1 MTAVNKILLVLV
13 VAFSF
18 FGLGIADLCVK
29 GSKMMEGNS
38 YCQEVKSVKYMNV
51 GKHGGVYKDVIAM
64 DSSGTCDKK
73 LNHFSGSL
81 TPFNEELSVHLRGPI
96 AVKQF
101 AAYTLE
107 KASMSKRESE
117 THHHHHNHK
126 AAKKVDNRHNAKK
139 DMVIATIDG
148 LVQSWEN
155 NWFGADATIAPGT
168 TLVTGTKAA
177 DDITTTTTTTDLA
190 TTSTTTC
197 IVSEASSANQQTPT
211 SANTPAGAVAD
222 NKFENSNA
230 KSKNAYSRTS
240 YYDSVSQTADNIVF
254 LGNHGGQG
262 SGVFDYKF
270 GSSLSYVNSEGT
282 SGSTSPQVLADTII
296 PSGNEIAIMTGE
308 ECKTHNCGYSRPGS
322 VAYRGFDG
330 SDKIFFIEFGMPSDG
345 KTGFEGDQP
354 AVWLL
359 NAKIPRTQQYGGCSC
374 WPSCGEIDIAECLS
388 VGSHYMKSTIHA
400 DASGGDSDYFNRPVI
415 GTTTIVTIFRKDEI
429 YIGIVPN
436 QKFPDKL
443 TSNDI
448 DKMINANT
456 WSESDFTIA

>member
-1 MTAVNKILLVLV
+1 M
-13 VAFSF
+13 
-18 FGLGIADLCVK
+18 GIADLCAK

-64 DSSGTCDKK
+64 DSSGTCDTKPK
-73 LNHFSGSL
+73 HFGGSL
-81 TPFNEELSVHLRGPI
+81 APFNEELSVHLRGPI
-96 AVKQF
+96 SVKQF

-107 KASMSKRESE
+107 NADKKKRQESE
-117 THHHHHNHK
+117 THHHHHHK
-126 AAKKVDNRHNAKK
+126 AGKKVDNHHNGKK
-139 DMVIATIDG
+139 DMVIATIDC

-155 NWFGADATIAPGT
+155 NWFGPDATNAPGT
-168 TLVTGTKAA
+168 TLVT
-177 DDITTTTTTTDLA
+177 TTALV

-197 IVSEASSANQQTPT
+197 IVSEASSANQPPT

-222 NKFENSNA
+222 NKVENSNA

-240 YYDSVSQTADNIVF
+240 YYDSVSQTANNIVF

-270 GSSLSYVNSEGT
+270 GASLSYVNSEGT
-282 SGSTSPQVLADTII
+282 FGSTSPQVLADTII
-296 PSGNEIAIMTGE
+296 PSGNEITIMTGE
-308 ECKTHNCGYSRPGS
+308 ECKPHNCGYSRPGS

-400 DASGGDSDYFNRPVI
+400 DASGGDSDYFNRPVT
-415 GTTTIVTIFRKDEI
+415 GTTTIVTIFRKDNI

-436 QKFPDKL
+436 QKLPDKL

-448 DKMINANT
+448 DKMIDANT

>member
-1 MTAVNKILLVLV
+1 M
-13 VAFSF
+13 
-18 FGLGIADLCVK
+18 GIADLCAK

-38 YCQEVKSVKYMNV
+38 YCQEVKSVKYLNV
-51 GKHGGVYKDVIAM
+51 GKNGGVYQEIIAM
-64 DSSGTCDKK
+64 DSSGTCDTKPK
-73 LNHFSGSL
+73 HFGGSL
-81 TPFNEELSVHLRGPI
+81 APFDEELSLHLRGPI

-101 AAYTLE
+101 AAYTLSKAE
-107 KASMSKRESE
+107 KTKRVESDI
-117 THHHHHNHK
+117 HHRHQHK
-126 AAKKVDNRHNAKK
+126 AIKKVNIHHPAKK

-155 NWFGADATIAPGT
+155 NWFGPDATNPKTVPAT

-177 DDITTTTTTTDLA
+177 DSTTTTSTTALI

-197 IVSEASSANQQTPT
+197 IVSEVSSGKQSKFLHAIRSTMIVARSAPT
-211 SANTPAGAVAD
+211 SINTPAGAVAD
-222 NKFENSNA
+222 NKNEKNNA
-230 KSKNAYSRTS
+230 KAKNVYSRTS
-240 YYDSVSQTADNIVF
+240 YYDSVSQIADNVVF

-270 GSSLSYVNSEGT
+270 GASLSYVNSEGT
-282 SGSTSPQVLADTII
+282 SGSTSPQVLADTVI
-296 PSGNEIAIMTGE
+296 PSGNEITIMTGE

-322 VAYRGFDG
+322 VAYHGFDG
-330 SDKIFFIEFGMPSDG
+330 SDKIFFIEFGMPFDG

-400 DASGGDSDYFNRPVI
+400 DASGGDSDYFNRPVT
-415 GTTTIVTIFRKDEI
+415 GTTTIVTIFRNDEI
-429 YIGIVPN
+429 YIGVVPN

-448 DKMINANT
+448 DKMIDANT